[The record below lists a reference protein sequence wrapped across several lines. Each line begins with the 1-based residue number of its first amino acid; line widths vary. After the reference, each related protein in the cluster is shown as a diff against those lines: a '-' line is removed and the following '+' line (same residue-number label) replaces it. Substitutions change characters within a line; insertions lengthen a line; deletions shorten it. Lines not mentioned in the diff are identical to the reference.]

1 MGEKNTIGGGM
12 TIEEGDSEEEVQG
25 RRKRR
30 TVRYSILVNVMYR
43 SAKASILLGA
53 ILISSLLTI
62 QVFI

>member
-1 MGEKNTIGGGM
+1 M

-62 QVFI
+62 PVFI